1 MEELMKEF
9 EKIKKMREAE
19 KKIKEKEEN
28 EKIKQIIEEQI
39 IMGNPLLNNTSYS
52 LKKKFIYN

>member
-9 EKIKKMREAE
+9 EKIKKMKEGE
-19 KKIKEKEEN
+19 KKIKEN